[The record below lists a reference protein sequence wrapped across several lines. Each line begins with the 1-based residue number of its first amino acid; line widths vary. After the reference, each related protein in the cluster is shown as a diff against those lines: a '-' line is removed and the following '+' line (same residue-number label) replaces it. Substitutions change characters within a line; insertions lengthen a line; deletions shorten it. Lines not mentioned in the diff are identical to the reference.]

1 VVELRWFKLLIYAAV
16 VSTLSVAATRPG
28 NAGAADNTLIVGS
41 LTDPQTL
48 DPASGT
54 LGTDIPFLYPLYDR
68 LIDFEAKTLDLR
80 PSLATSWTW
89 SDDRRV
95 LELKLRTGVKF
106 HDGTVFDA
114 TAVKTNIEYFKGLRK
129 NLDLDGVTAVE
140 VRDSQTVLLRLDKPN
155 STLPG
160 LLAERAGMMLSPAAL
175 EKYGKDFGQHPVG
188 AGPFMFKEM
197 AAGKSVIY
205 QKFPDYWNK
214 GEPKL
219 DAIEFR
225 VIRNATSLVSA
236 LQSGQ
241 LDYAANIDP
250 INMPVLQRNSNLRVG
265 VEPTIAFGIINL
277 NSGMPPLNDVRVR
290 RAIAMAIDRQALANA
305 AFGAALKA
313 VPANLPAPPN
323 YWPSTPAL
331 ERHFTYRPE
340 EAKKLLAEAGYPDG
354 ITFSLCAPASA
365 GTPLP
370 APKLVDIMR
379 EQMKPAGI
387 KVESQQV
394 ASNAACVDMFNK
406 KAMPTFMATWSGRP
420 DPAITYAQV
429 LGTKTAYNVGQTQ
442 FGAAEDVIARLYATS
457 DRAEQKKLMDELN
470 QLWIDHVPMIA
481 LYYYVNV
488 VAYNAKLSGEQPN
501 LLGRPYIRTLFF
513 NK

>member
-1 VVELRWFKLLIYAAV
+1 MLKEL
-16 VSTLSVAATRPG
+16 
-28 NAGAADNTLIVGS
+28 
-41 LTDPQTL
+41 
-48 DPASGT
+48 
-54 LGTDIPFLYPLYDR
+54 
-68 LIDFEAKTLDLR
+68 
-80 PSLATSWTW
+80 
-89 SDDRRV
+89 
-95 LELKLRTGVKF
+95 
-106 HDGTVFDA
+106 
-114 TAVKTNIEYFKGLRK
+114 
-129 NLDLDGVTAVE
+129 
-140 VRDSQTVLLRLDKPN
+140 
-155 STLPG
+155 
-160 LLAERAGMMLSPAAL
+160 
-175 EKYGKDFGQHPVG
+175 
-188 AGPFMFKEM
+188 

-205 QKFPDYWNK
+205 EKFPDYWNK
-214 GEPKL
+214 GESKL

-250 INMPVLQRNSNLRVG
+250 INMPVLQRNSNLRVV

-277 NSGMPPLNDVRVR
+277 NSSTPPLNDVRVR
-290 RAIAMAIDRQALANA
+290 RAIALAIDRQALANA
-305 AFGAALKA
+305 AFGAAVKA

-394 ASNAACVDMFNK
+394 ASNAACVDLFNK
-406 KAMPTFMATWSGRP
+406 KSLPTFMATWSGRP

-442 FGAAEDVIARLYATS
+442 FGDAEDVIAQLYATS
-457 DRAEQKKLMDELN
+457 DRAEQKKLIDKLN
-470 QLWIDHVPMIA
+470 QLWVDYVPMIT

-501 LLGRPYIRTLFF
+501 LLGRPYVRTLSF